1 MRGANRFIPDF
12 ACARNHTHVHRQT
25 ACSPERADPA
35 ISLAPPSALQIYVR
49 IPLPASN
56 GSLQRNLTAT
66 AVGTLWLRRLGGG
79 QAGRYALPH
88 QLPDSIRG
96 FLWLDDP
103 NNFTLAGPTSH
114 ASMPVRQDQWQPH
127 LLLDTVAGGP
137 PLRAVVDPVRG
148 LGDTEAR
155 PYTFTFHLPQN
166 AGNCFKVCCWSRVR
180 TCAVTC
186 CVIRMRCTWLYQY

>member
-1 MRGANRFIPDF
+1 MRGRTLVEPKLVPMRANSY
-12 ACARNHTHVHRQT
+12 THAQDLSALDV
-25 ACSPERADPA
+25 ADPA
-35 ISLAPPSALQIYVR
+35 IQLAPPFALQIYVR
-49 IPLPASN
+49 IPLKDSN
-56 GSLQRNLTAT
+56 DSLHHNQTAT

-137 PLRAVVDPVRG
+137 PLRAVVDPVQG

-166 AGNCFKVCCWSRVR
+166 AGNCFKV
-180 TCAVTC
+180 
-186 CVIRMRCTWLYQY
+186 